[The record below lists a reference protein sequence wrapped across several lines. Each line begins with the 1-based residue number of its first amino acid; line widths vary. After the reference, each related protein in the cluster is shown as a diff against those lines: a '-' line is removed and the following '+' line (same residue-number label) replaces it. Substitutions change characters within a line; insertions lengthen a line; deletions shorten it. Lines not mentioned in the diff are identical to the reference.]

1 MGLLQEVKGE
11 GPASTGGERR
21 GAKEAVEAEG
31 LGREKWLGR
40 LSAPAAK
47 SAFKSQLGSIFK
59 LVASSIRFNLKLV
72 LKQSLHMQLYLSLVQ
87 QDACAEADI
96 PAGL

>member
-1 MGLLQEVKGE
+1 MGAFVGSSCQERIQM
-11 GPASTGGERR
+11 P
-21 GAKEAVEAEG
+21 
-31 LGREKWLGR
+31 
-40 LSAPAAK
+40 P
-47 SAFKSQLGSIFK
+47 QLGSI
-59 LVASSIRFNLKLV
+59 SKLV